1 VSPAVLDASA
11 VVALL
16 LDSGPAGRWVA
27 EEVAGR
33 ALVAPELVLYET
45 ANVMRRQ
52 ALAGHVSHVE
62 AGLAHQDLQDLALDL
77 WPYRACAARVWELR
91 QTLTVYD
98 AAYVAVAEQV
108 GGDLLTLDARLARA
122 SGPRCAV
129 RTPVERSS
137 PGQPPLT

>member
-1 VSPAVLDASA
+1 MSAAVLDASA

-16 LDSGPAGRWVA
+16 LDSGRAGRWVA
-27 EEVAGR
+27 EQVDGR

-45 ANVMRRQ
+45 ANVVRRQ
-52 ALAGHVSHVE
+52 ALAGQVSQVE
-62 AGLAHQDLQDLALDL
+62 AGLAHQDLQELALDL

-108 GGDLLTLDARLARA
+108 DGDLLTLDARLARA
-122 SGPRCAV
+122 SGPRCRV
-129 RTPVERSS
+129 RTPADGAT